1 MFVLSV
7 PVSVLLPVVCCAAG
21 DGSEVTADTIG
32 CSGMI
37 ISDVVFAPH
46 PAKRMMPDRTLS
58 NNVFFALIF
67 LLLSIWQ
74 ISGFIEN
81 LM

>member
-37 ISDVVFAPH
+37 ISGVVFAPH
-46 PAKRMMPDRTLS
+46 PAKRNENGIFFCFWSNYLS
-58 NNVFFALIF
+58 LRYKDLF
-67 LLLSIWQ
+67 
-74 ISGFIEN
+74 
-81 LM
+81 